1 MIDATWLIEM
11 NGGSTG
17 FVAAQVISTNV
28 DVNVQNI
35 SCMSGRNVID
45 RSLDVWINGTV
56 NRIIIDIVRA
66 NAPPSLF
73 GIDRRMP

>member
-1 MIDATWLIEM
+1 MTDATWLIEM

-45 RSLDVWINGTV
+45 RSLDVWINGTE
-56 NRIIIDIVRA
+56 NRIIIDIARA

>member
-56 NRIIIDIVRA
+56 NRIIIDIARG

>member
-1 MIDATWLIEM
+1 
-11 NGGSTG
+11 
-17 FVAAQVISTNV
+17 
-28 DVNVQNI
+28 
-35 SCMSGRNVID
+35 MSGRNVID

-56 NRIIIDIVRA
+56 NRIIIDIARA

>member
-1 MIDATWLIEM
+1 MDATWLIAM

-35 SCMSGRNVID
+35 SCISGRNVID

-56 NRIIIDIVRA
+56 NRIIIDNARA